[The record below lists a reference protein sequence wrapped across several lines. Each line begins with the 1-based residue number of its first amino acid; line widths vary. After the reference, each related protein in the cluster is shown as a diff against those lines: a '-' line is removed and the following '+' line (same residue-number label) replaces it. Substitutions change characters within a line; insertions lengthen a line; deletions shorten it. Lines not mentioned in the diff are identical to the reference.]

1 MAELVD
7 IQDGD
12 NKFPNSRIG
21 KTPFITSIRDF
32 APDGVL
38 LGIERVSRV
47 FPVKQ
52 DPEKAQLMLELV
64 IQGDMEK
71 LRMYVLDDDGE
82 YINMKDELTGKEAR
96 KLVIEPVK
104 GEDLVTFPMF
114 LPCGK
119 PKEITNEAELI
130 FYPKSSAYPLFK
142 FALQQAGEL
151 PAKMPSKPFK
161 TTQEELKECLEG
173 LQFIGKCEEI
183 KGTYNYVRLIAEP
196 VE

>member
-32 APDGVL
+32 AHDGVL

-71 LRMYVLDDDGE
+71 CRMYLLDDDGE

-151 PAKMPSKPFK
+151 PAKMQSKPFK

>member
-71 LRMYVLDDDGE
+71 CRMYLLDDDGE

>member
-1 MAELVD
+1 MAEVVD
-7 IQDGD
+7 IQDGE

-52 DPEKAQLMLELV
+52 DPEKAQISLEMT
-64 IQGDMEK
+64 IMSDMEK
-71 LRMYVLDDDGE
+71 CRLYKLDDDGE
-82 YINMKDELTGKEAR
+82 YITIKDELTGKDRREI
-96 KLVIEPVK
+96 VIEEIK

-119 PKEITNEAELI
+119 PKEISNEAELT
-130 FYPKSSAYPLFK
+130 FYPKSSSYPLFK

-151 PAKMPSKPFK
+151 PEKMGNVPFK

-173 LQFIGKCEEI
+173 LTFIGKCEEI
-183 KGTYNYVRLIAEP
+183 KGTYNYVRLIAEA
-196 VE
+196 E